1 RTANGVVKGKVAY
14 LSPEV
19 IDGAAPDRRADV
31 FALGTSL
38 WEMSVDRRLFKQ
50 ENDVET
56 VRAIHNA
63 KIPDPRTLVPN
74 YPDALWAVLSRA
86 LERDVALRYPTAA
99 EMSRALDACVE
110 VNGRTV
116 NNMSVAAMMA
126 QLSA

>member
-1 RTANGVVKGKVAY
+1 
-14 LSPEV
+14 
-19 IDGAAPDRRADV
+19 V

-56 VRAIHNA
+56 VRAIHSA
-63 KIPDPRTLVPN
+63 KIPDPRTLVAN

-86 LERDVALRYPTAA
+86 LERDVNLRYASAA
-99 EMSRALDACVE
+99 EMSRELDACVE

-116 NNMSVAAMMA
+116 NHSSVAAMMA
-126 QLSA
+126 QFCA